1 MNAHELLR
9 FETTATRQHRDITED
24 VRGVVQRSGLSE
36 GLCHVMVM
44 HSTAAVVVNETADPN
59 VGTDIAS
66 ALERAVPDRAGW
78 LHDRIDDNAS
88 AHIQAALLGPS
99 ECVPVRSADLVLGT
113 WQRIILMEFDG
124 PQTRQ
129 VHVQLLPA

>member
-9 FETTATRQHRDITED
+9 FETTATRQHRDNTED
-24 VRGVVQRSGLSE
+24 VRGVVQRSGLAE

-66 ALERAVPDRAGW
+66 ALERAGSTTTRPPTSRRRFWG
-78 LHDRIDDNAS
+78 RRNAS
-88 AHIQAALLGPS
+88 RFA
-99 ECVPVRSADLVLGT
+99 VPTSFSVPGNASS
-113 WQRIILMEFDG
+113 
-124 PQTRQ
+124 
-129 VHVQLLPA
+129 